1 MDKKDSKEKKE
12 KKFKTSAPEKKE
24 EKKEKK
30 EKKKKKK
37 IKKDK
42 GPLGCFNANGKW
54 TNNRSNCDKN
64 QRKHYQK
71 VVEKDVSETKEDIP
85 DVVVKTIKKEK
96 APKKYSEAEERIIKD
111 KLKKKYSNSDK
122 FMKKRKKLLKS
133 IKKTQKKIITL
144 RKTKDLA
151 QQVDSFFLTSLNW
164 LETQHNYVQDRK
176 IDSSELSVI
185 SDYIKKLVISIEDLL
200 KGMPKNN
207 GSVSNVKIDGLF
219 SRVAVLIDK
228 FPQIVS
234 ALWQVGIDVDE
245 NTVGDYFEM
254 RNNFLKL
261 WDECKAD
268 TSVCADLEGILDK
281 YEDIKEALEAQIN
294 KSGNNNA
301 KDIVRKM
308 LEA

>member
-1 MDKKDSKEKKE
+1 
-12 KKFKTSAPEKKE
+12 
-24 EKKEKK
+24 
-30 EKKKKKK
+30 
-37 IKKDK
+37 
-42 GPLGCFNANGKW
+42 
-54 TNNRSNCDKN
+54 
-64 QRKHYQK
+64 
-71 VVEKDVSETKEDIP
+71 
-85 DVVVKTIKKEK
+85 
-96 APKKYSEAEERIIKD
+96 
-111 KLKKKYSNSDK
+111 LKKKYSNSDK